1 VERPLA
7 LVGELEFD
15 RVPKGRDDGDAFQTS
30 IRRHDEY

>member
-7 LVGELEFD
+7 LVGELEFE
-15 RVPKGRDDGDAFQTS
+15 RVPKGRDEGDAFQTS